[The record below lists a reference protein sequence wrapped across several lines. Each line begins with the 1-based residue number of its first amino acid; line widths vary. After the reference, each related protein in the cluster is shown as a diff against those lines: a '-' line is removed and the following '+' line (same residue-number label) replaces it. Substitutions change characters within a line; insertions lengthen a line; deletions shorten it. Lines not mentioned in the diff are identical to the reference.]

1 MKQAFSL
8 RAANQGL
15 YVHSF
20 WKQLITLSVILRAL
34 NTNLPQPSYLIFS
47 KSLAKPG
54 KKKNGDFY
62 KTVDASDYVLALV
75 ADGISSTPCDWKAS
89 KTACENLGIYVAEHF
104 SHNSDIKKLLS
115 EALVQVNKDLL
126 GEAGE
131 CDGLG
136 TTICGALWMKGS
148 DLISYF
154 SLGDSR
160 IYFYRKNKLL
170 QISSD
175 DSLTSVST
183 KNLRPGDQV
192 FSRSL
197 ITNHLGRSNYQ
208 ISIKEHSFE
217 AGDGI
222 ILATDGFIESTASF
236 EAEITNS
243 INQIDF
249 EKPVTHLFEKNRID
263 QRDDAT
269 LTLMRRAYPRP
280 DSSDISEFLSGLR
293 PGQDVFQESDMVFH
307 MLVSGIKDQN
317 DKVCLAATRRIEE
330 RNLKLGKQRLLSLL
344 DQVIESS
351 YKGAGLYNT
360 LVLLISKSD

>member
-1 MKQAFSL
+1 M
-8 RAANQGL
+8 
-15 YVHSF
+15 
-20 WKQLITLSVILRAL
+20 SVLLRAL
-34 NTNLPQPSYLIFS
+34 NTNPPQHPYLIFS

-54 KKKNGDFY
+54 KKKNGDFC
-62 KTVDASDYVLALV
+62 KTIDASDYVLALV

-89 KTACENLGIYVAEHF
+89 ETACENLATYVAEHLT
-104 SHNSDIKKLLS
+104 HDSDNKKLLR

-136 TTICGALWMKGS
+136 TTICGVLWMKDS
-148 DLISYF
+148 TLIRYF

-160 IYFYRKNKLL
+160 IYFYRENKLL
-170 QISSD
+170 QISHD
-175 DSLTSVST
+175 DSQTSVST

-197 ITNHLGRSNYQ
+197 ITNHLGRSNCQ

-222 ILATDGFIESTASF
+222 VLATDGFIESTASF

-249 EKPVTHLFEKNRID
+249 EKPTTHLFEKNRID

-269 LTLMRRAYPRP
+269 LALIRRAYPRP
-280 DSSDISEFLSGLR
+280 DSSDISEFLGGLR
-293 PGQDVFQESDMVFH
+293 PGQDVLQESDMAFH
-307 MLVSGIKDQN
+307 ALVSGIRDQN
-317 DKVCLAATRRIEE
+317 DQVCLASIQLIKE
-330 RNLKLGKQRLLSLL
+330 RNLRLGKQRLMSLL
-344 DQVIESS
+344 NQVVESN
-351 YKGAGLYNT
+351 YKGAGLYNA